1 MVSSGPVP
9 YQGGGGNAAAGGEE
23 RNQADFCRTEI
34 GWLTPRFPCPR
45 QKSAGWPPD
54 TDFYRNTSH
63 CTVWIASRGRVG
75 FGVASA
81 IRSSRAPCGECS
93 VRSHPSRPRE
103 NGPRPPFTT
112 RLASKCVESRREHG
126 PRRRNPSDAM
136 QLMRCGMCARS
147 FGRCVTEPGMRHC
160 TGSAHM
166 VVLNRL
172 LFSSSPLFSRVEYA
186 T

>member
-1 MVSSGPVP
+1 MCSLVQGVRRGPARGRLFRSPRRAYPDPTTGTGCRGSSSKH
-9 YQGGGGNAAAGGEE
+9 
-23 RNQADFCRTEI
+23 DRT
-34 GWLTPRFPCPR
+34 F
-45 QKSAGWPPD
+45 
-54 TDFYRNTSH
+54 
-63 CTVWIASRGRVG
+63 ASRCDEIQYGSRRVDASG
-75 FGVASA
+75 SGSA

-112 RLASKCVESRREHG
+112 RLASKCVESRREQG